1 MIMTTNNNQVKTTRG
16 RKVSMGIGAFLIAIS
31 LIVSTTI
38 AYAQIIP
45 TTAATQIVE
54 SAKADCATKIRSDVP
69 ELKTIYTEA
78 CISLVHNSPT
88 MVVLTGDLL
97 VNTAAL
103 AYADNTSFWKAVNDL
118 KNAGYT
124 ISSVELAGQGNQGNP
139 HKLYVVMSK

>member
-1 MIMTTNNNQVKTTRG
+1 MKKTQQ
-16 RKVSMGIGAFLIAIS
+16 SLS
-31 LIVSTTI
+31 LIPFFFSLVLAAVVIAPTTI
-38 AYAQIIP
+38 TYAQITP
-45 TTAATQIVE
+45 STAAKQIVE

-69 ELKTIYTEA
+69 ELKTIYAES

-97 VNTAAL
+97 INTAAL

-139 HKLYVVMSK
+139 H

>member
-1 MIMTTNNNQVKTTRG
+1 MIMTNNNQTTTG
-16 RKVSMGIGAFLIAIS
+16 GKILQGTGVFSFLMAIS
-31 LIVSTTI
+31 LTIVSTTTAI
-38 AYAQIIP
+38 TYAQITP

-54 SAKADCATKIRSDVP
+54 SAKVDCATKIRSDVP
-69 ELKTIYTEA
+69 ELKTIYAES

-97 VNTAAL
+97 INTAAL

-124 ISSVELAGQGNQGNP
+124 ISSVE
-139 HKLYVVMSK
+139 